1 MLGIELQI
9 VLFGL
14 AVGVLIGLTGIGGGS
29 LMTPLLIVVLGVAPV
44 TAIGT
49 DLAYGALT
57 KSFGGFKHLRKGT
70 VDLGV
75 SRWLAFGSVPGTL
88 LGVLLVDRLQSVYGA
103 EFDQVLIG
111 CVAAA
116 LVIVASVVLVRTLLL
131 THLASRERE
140 SFQFTAGTKAAA
152 VALGFVLGAILGLTS
167 VGTGALI
174 GVAMIVVFRLT
185 PQRVAGTSVFHGALL
200 LWVAAVAYAVSGSVD
215 YHLMMNILIGS
226 LPGVWLGSHFVD
238 KVPDQALRVTLGAV
252 LLGSA
257 LTMVNKA
264 GVPIPVGVILA
275 APPATGLIGYLLH
288 LRSRRSSTTAAQGGA
303 AGAGDAPAPPAAAHS
318 VTGTSPAGAAAA
330 GNPIAGAA
338 AADGA
343 PIVAVDSRTGAP
355 LGGAAIAA
363 ATTRLRA
370 EER

>member
-29 LMTPLLIVVLGVAPV
+29 LMTPLLIVVLGIAPV

-88 LGVLLVDRLQSVYGA
+88 LGVLLVDRLQSAYGA

-116 LVIVASVVLVRTLLL
+116 LVIVATVVLVRTLLL

-140 SFQFTAGTKAAA
+140 RFEFTAGTKASA

-200 LWVAAVAYAVSGSVD
+200 LWVAALAYAVSGSID

-264 GVPIPVGVILA
+264 GVPIPVAVIVA
-275 APPATGLIGYLLH
+275 APLATGLLGYLLH
-288 LRSRRSSTTAAQGGA
+288 LRRGRLSAASGA
-303 AGAGDAPAPPAAAHS
+303 MAE
-318 VTGTSPAGAAAA
+318 AGAAPGAS
-330 GNPIAGAA
+330 GAA
-338 AADGA
+338 PGASVSATAATDATAADAA

-355 LGGAAIAA
+355 LGGARLAA
-363 ATTRLRA
+363 GTARLRA